1 MYKAYF
7 GARIEKHPSGCW
19 DVSVTLAHE
28 WAVTYLCISLVKYQ
42 LLIGRL
48 IRWENDL

>member
-7 GARIEKHPSGCW
+7 GARIEKLPVGCW
-19 DVSVTLAHE
+19 EVSVSFAHE
-28 WAVTYLCISLVKYQ
+28 WAVTYLCICLVKYQ

-48 IRWENDL
+48 IRWKDDL

>member
-1 MYKAYF
+1 MYKPYF
-7 GARIEKHPSGCW
+7 GAKIEKLPIGCW
-19 DVSVTLAHE
+19 DMSVSLVHE

-48 IRWENDL
+48 IRWEDDL